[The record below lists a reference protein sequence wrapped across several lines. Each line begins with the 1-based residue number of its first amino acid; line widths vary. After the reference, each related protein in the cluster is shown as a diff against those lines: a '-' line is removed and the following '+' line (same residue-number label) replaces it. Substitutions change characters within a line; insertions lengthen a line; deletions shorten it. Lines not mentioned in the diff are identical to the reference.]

1 MKIMK
6 KSVALAVAVITA
18 VLFIASP
25 ARAEA
30 LRIGWGFLFP
40 IPLPIPIYQV
50 PHEPSPVTIGLLFP
64 IPIPLPVYDYG
75 YYRRPVPVI
84 IEERQ
89 PVERRPVE
97 VQPEERYGMLKTLV
111 RPASAEVFIDGKY
124 YGKAGEFEKRKD
136 AATLNPGNRK
146 VEFRAPGYKTY
157 LIEVEVLPGKL
168 VTVEYEM
175 QPVQ

>member
-1 MKIMK
+1 MKIIR
-6 KSVALAVAVITA
+6 KSIALTAAVITA
-18 VLFIASP
+18 VLLMASP

-50 PHEPSPVTIGLLFP
+50 PHEPSPVTVGLLFP

-75 YYRRPVPVI
+75 YYKRPVPVI
-84 IEERQ
+84 IEERR
-89 PVERRPVE
+89 PVEGRPVE

-111 RPASAEVFIDGKY
+111 RPDSAEVYIDGKY
-124 YGKAGEFEKRKD
+124 YGKAGEFAKRKD
-136 AATLNPGNRK
+136 AATLDPGKHK

-157 LIEVEVLPGKL
+157 LIETDVLPGKL
-168 VTVEYEM
+168 LTVEYEM